1 MLSSA
6 TRGVAVGAGVTVGA
20 GDVVGAV
27 DHVGL
32 GVVGAIG
39 VESCESTR
47 PVNGGMLSLLSRG
60 LLEAEAMPITKVSL
74 IMLQLRAGA
83 LLDQQKNAFIMA
95 SQARRR
101 ELLKATTPIKKV
113 SLIIVLQ
120 LRAAY
125 AAILA
130 KVEACIC

>member
-20 GDVVGAV
+20 GDSVGAV

-32 GVVGAIG
+32 GVVGAG

-60 LLEAEAMPITKVSL
+60 LLKARTLITKVTL
-74 IMLQLRAGA
+74 
-83 LLDQQKNAFIMA
+83 
-95 SQARRR
+95 
-101 ELLKATTPIKKV
+101 
-113 SLIIVLQ
+113 IVLQ
-120 LRAAY
+120 LRAAH
-125 AAILA
+125 APAILRLLA
-130 KVEACIC
+130 SALLDAS

>member
-32 GVVGAIG
+32 GVVGAG

-74 IMLQLRAGA
+74 IMLQLRA
-83 LLDQQKNAFIMA
+83 
-95 SQARRR
+95 
-101 ELLKATTPIKKV
+101 
-113 SLIIVLQ
+113 
-120 LRAAY
+120 LRSS
-125 AAILA
+125 IS
-130 KVEACIC
+130 KRMHSSWHRKHDDGSC